1 MLVIKGGKII
11 TVTQGVIEKGL
22 IFIDNGKIIHIYRDA
37 KIPEEAKVIDV
48 SGKVVMPGMIDAH
61 CHIGIYEETIG
72 WAGEDGNEATD
83 PVTPHLRAVDAI
95 KANADEGGLRKALES
110 GITTVQILPGSANVI
125 GGLGTV
131 VKTAPKQS
139 VDEMILREPSGLKIA
154 FGENARRVYGFEQKK
169 MPQTR
174 MAIAGLLREWFTKGV
189 NYMKKKE
196 VAKKTKKPSE
206 APEKDLKL
214 EAVERVLKKEI
225 PLRAHAHRADD
236 MLTAV
241 RIAEEFNVDISLE
254 HAIEGHRIV
263 NILAKKK
270 IPAVWGPYFMP
281 KHKWEVRELS
291 FETLKTFWKHG
302 VKFAIMSDGLG
313 QAVSFLPMTAILAVK
328 YGLPK
333 EEALKA
339 ITINAAEILG
349 VEKRVGSLET
359 GKDADLIIL
368 SDDPMKIESTVEMVF
383 VNGEKVYEAN

>member
-1 MLVIKGGKII
+1 
-11 TVTQGVIEKGL
+11 
-22 IFIDNGKIIHIYRDA
+22 
-37 KIPEEAKVIDV
+37 
-48 SGKVVMPGMIDAH
+48 MPGMIDAH

-349 VEKRVGSLET
+349 VEKRVGSLEA

-383 VNGEKVYEAN
+383 INGEKVYEAN